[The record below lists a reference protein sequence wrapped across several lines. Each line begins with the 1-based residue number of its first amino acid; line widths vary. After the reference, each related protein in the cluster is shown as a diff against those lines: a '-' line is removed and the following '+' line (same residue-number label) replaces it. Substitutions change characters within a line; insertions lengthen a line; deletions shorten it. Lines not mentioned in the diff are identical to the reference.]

1 MQSNRLRHEGACH
14 EKQQR
19 QISILCSHA
28 DCDVYNGNKA
38 VSILCI
44 PYRLLLVFPVLR
56 PVRTLFVYLFI
67 YFNLLRS
74 TRPPCFYWTTTYP
87 HPLGYVNALHSS
99 STRIHLSAFASYS
112 STSLATISPFST
124 YSKMCRTRIG
134 GLSFFACH
142 NAISLLSMTNAGL

>member
-1 MQSNRLRHEGACH
+1 MQSNRLRHEGVCH

-56 PVRTLFVYLFI
+56 PVRTLFIYLFQSSAVHQTA
-67 YFNLLRS
+67 LLLLDNYIS
-74 TRPPCFYWTTTYP
+74 A
-87 HPLGYVNALHSS
+87 PLGYINALHSS
-99 STRIHLSAFASYS
+99 STRIHLSAFVSYS
-112 STSLATISPFST
+112 RTSLATISPFSM
-124 YSKMCRTRIG
+124 YSKICRTRIG
-134 GLSFFACH
+134 GLSCFACQST
-142 NAISLLSMTNAGL
+142 ISLLSMINAGL

>member
-1 MQSNRLRHEGACH
+1 MQSNRLRHEGICH

-56 PVRTLFVYLFI
+56 PVRTLFQSSAVHQTALLLLDNYISAPLVTSTLYI
-67 YFNLLRS
+67 LLQLESTCLRS
-74 TRPPCFYWTTTYP
+74 YRIPERLWQPFPHSRCTLKCVELALADCRFLHATTRYPC
-87 HPLGYVNALHSS
+87 
-99 STRIHLSAFASYS
+99 
-112 STSLATISPFST
+112 
-124 YSKMCRTRIG
+124 CR
-134 GLSFFACH
+134 
-142 NAISLLSMTNAGL
+142 

>member
-1 MQSNRLRHEGACH
+1 MQSNRLRHEGVCH

-56 PVRTLFVYLFI
+56 PVRTIFIYLFQSSAVHQTA
-67 YFNLLRS
+67 LLLLDNYIS
-74 TRPPCFYWTTTYP
+74 APT
-87 HPLGYVNALHSS
+87 LGYINALHSS

-112 STSLATISPFST
+112 STSLATISPFSM
-124 YSKMCRTRIG
+124 YSKICRTRIG
-134 GLSFFACH
+134 GLSCFACQST
-142 NAISLLSMTNAGL
+142 ISLLSMINAGL

>member
-1 MQSNRLRHEGACH
+1 MQSNRLRHEGVCH

-56 PVRTLFVYLFI
+56 PVRTLFIYLFI
-67 YFNLLRS
+67 SIFCG
-74 TRPPCFYWTTTYP
+74 PPDRLAFIGQL
-87 HPLGYVNALHSS
+87 HIRPLGYINALHSS
-99 STRIHLSAFASYS
+99 STRIHLSAFVSYS
-112 STSLATISPFST
+112 RTSLATISPFSM
-124 YSKMCRTRIG
+124 YSKICRTRIG
-134 GLSFFACH
+134 GLSCFACQST
-142 NAISLLSMTNAGL
+142 ISLLSMINAGL

>member
-1 MQSNRLRHEGACH
+1 MQSNRLRHEGICH

-56 PVRTLFVYLFI
+56 PVRTLFQSYAVHQTA
-67 YFNLLRS
+67 LLLLDNYIS
-74 TRPPCFYWTTTYP
+74 A
-87 HPLGYVNALHSS
+87 PLGYINALHSS

-112 STSLATISPFST
+112 STSLATISPFSM
-124 YSKMCRTRIG
+124 YSKICRTRIG
-134 GLSFFACH
+134 GLSCFACQST
-142 NAISLLSMTNAGL
+142 ISLLSMINAGL

>member
-1 MQSNRLRHEGACH
+1 MQSNRLRHEGVCH

-56 PVRTLFVYLFI
+56 PVRTLFI
-67 YFNLLRS
+67 YFNLLLS

-87 HPLGYVNALHSS
+87 PPLVTSTLYILLQLESTCLRSHRTPAHLWQPFPRSRHTLKCVELALADYH
-99 STRIHLSAFASYS
+99 ASRAKVQY
-112 STSLATISPFST
+112 LCYP
-124 YSKMCRTRIG
+124 
-134 GLSFFACH
+134 
-142 NAISLLSMTNAGL
+142 

>member
-1 MQSNRLRHEGACH
+1 MQSNRLRHEGVCH

-56 PVRTLFVYLFI
+56 PVRIIFIYLFQSSAVHQTA
-67 YFNLLRS
+67 LLLLDNYIS
-74 TRPPCFYWTTTYP
+74 APT
-87 HPLGYVNALHSS
+87 LGYINALHSS

-112 STSLATISPFST
+112 STSLATISPFSM
-124 YSKMCRTRIG
+124 YSKICRTRIG
-134 GLSFFACH
+134 GLSCFACQST
-142 NAISLLSMTNAGL
+142 ISLLSMINAGL